1 MDHLGGD
8 GDSDLLGILCLDG
21 NADRQVQPV
30 DLVLRKALLLQ
41 ASPHKGRLAARAK
54 ATQIGGLGAHG
65 LNHHVDIGLVA
76 CCGHDHQ
83 VARTDGALLAQV
95 LVVDQTTV
103 VDTGYPI
110 GGQRAGAVVAR
121 HDGKAR
127 RREHPRRRSTHVAA
141 AKDIGQALGAER
153 LDVRGRN
160 LGGGVGVGG
169 LTPLLHQRKPGAA
182 RNGAAR
188 FLAMIL
194 GNIAF
199 ERVCDKRF
207 KVDDEVADAS
217 ICQDV
222 GNRLEQRC
230 LGRVQVQIA
239 QADGSAADH
248 AGIGVLAAHGVA
260 DQTRL
265 PCGQQLARLVQR
277 KELDLAAADGTCLA
291 AIGKDGHPGAHA
303 ARR

>member
-1 MDHLGGD
+1 MTRRGD
-8 GDSDLLGILCLDG
+8 
-21 NADRQVQPV
+21 
-30 DLVLRKALLLQ
+30 
-41 ASPHKGRLAARAK
+41 
-54 ATQIGGLGAHG
+54 
-65 LNHHVDIGLVA
+65 
-76 CCGHDHQ
+76 DHQ

-103 VDTGYPI
+103 VDTGHPI
-110 GGQRAGAVVAR
+110 GGQRAGAVIAR
-121 HDGKAR
+121 HNGKAR
-127 RREHPRRRSTHVAA
+127 RREHPRRRSAHVAA

-153 LDVRGRN
+153 LDVRRGD
-160 LGGGVGVGG
+160 LGGCVGVGD

-188 FLAMIL
+188 SLAMVL
-194 GNIAF
+194 GHIAL
-199 ERVCDKRF
+199 EHARDKRF
-207 KVDDEVADAS
+207 KVDDEVADAP
-217 ICQDV
+217 IGQDV
-222 GNRLEQRC
+222 GNFLEQRC
-230 LGRVQVQIA
+230 LSRIQMQVA

-265 PCGQQLARLVQR
+265 SRAQELARLIQR
-277 KELDLAAADGTCLA
+277 KELDLAAADGTRLA